1 MVVDG
6 GREQPKAVVF
16 FTTVP
21 FLAGV
26 VLSMNLQNGK
36 IVEILFFLRFWI
48 FEGKLV
54 FIFSIY
60 LRNPF
65 IFWKFLNFWRKFYLY
80 FLNLFKKS
88 FYFLTFLNFWRKT
101 SIYFLSLFKNSFYFL
116 KVFEFLKENYYLF
129 SQFI

>member
-54 FIFSIY
+54 FIFSVY
-60 LRNPF
+60 LRIPF
-65 IFWKFLNFWRKFYLY
+65 IFWKFLNFWRKTIIY

-88 FYFLTFLNFWRKT
+88 FYFL
-101 SIYFLSLFKNSFYFL
+101 
-116 KVFEFLKENYYLF
+116 KVFEFLKE
-129 SQFI
+129 I